1 MSMTLKEAEA
11 KVRALE
17 VEILKLEDMADD
29 DLDLTQ
35 SRQALE
41 KKRQE
46 LLEEAYKHLSAY
58 DHVYLAR
65 KANRP
70 NIHEYIDSLF
80 DNFMEMHGDRL
91 YGDDGAV
98 LGGVAF
104 FEGQPVTVIGHVKG
118 KNLSENL
125 KCNFGMPQPEGY
137 RKALRL
143 MKQAEKF
150 GRPIITFIDTPGA
163 YPGIEAEEHG
173 QGEAIARSL
182 LEMSQLKVPVI
193 AIVIGEGG
201 SGGALALAV
210 ADRVLML
217 EHAVYSVLS
226 PEGFASILWKDS
238 ARSADAAKL
247 MHLTAHDLYQGGVVE
262 EVLPEP
268 PGGAQTDWEATFRT
282 VDAALWRELGP
293 LLKLSGQKLAE
304 SRYRR
309 FQKLGQARKE
319 QL

>member
-104 FEGQPVTVIGHVKG
+104 FEGQPVTVIGH
-118 KNLSENL
+118 
-125 KCNFGMPQPEGY
+125 
-137 RKALRL
+137 
-143 MKQAEKF
+143 
-150 GRPIITFIDTPGA
+150 I
-163 YPGIEAEEHG
+163 
-173 QGEAIARSL
+173 
-182 LEMSQLKVPVI
+182 
-193 AIVIGEGG
+193 
-201 SGGALALAV
+201 SGH
-210 ADRVLML
+210 R
-217 EHAVYSVLS
+217 
-226 PEGFASILWKDS
+226 AS
-238 ARSADAAKL
+238 
-247 MHLTAHDLYQGGVVE
+247 
-262 EVLPEP
+262 
-268 PGGAQTDWEATFRT
+268 
-282 VDAALWRELGP
+282 
-293 LLKLSGQKLAE
+293 
-304 SRYRR
+304 
-309 FQKLGQARKE
+309 
-319 QL
+319 

>member
-210 ADRVLML
+210 ADEIWML
-217 EHAVYSVLS
+217 EYAVFSIAS
-226 PEGFASILWKDS
+226 PEGFASILWKDAS
-238 ARSADAAKL
+238 RAQEACEVMK
-247 MHLTAHDLYQGGVVE
+247 LTAQDLLRLGIIDRIVDEPVGDWGRSQTLVMNELRRQLQSTLKRLAGLSPSQLVE
-262 EVLPEP
+262 KRY
-268 PGGAQTDWEATFRT
+268 D
-282 VDAALWRELGP
+282 
-293 LLKLSGQKLAE
+293 K
-304 SRYRR
+304 YRR
-309 FQKLGQARKE
+309 IGSTAYGK
-319 QL
+319 

>member
-1 MSMTLKEAEA
+1 MSMTHKEAEA

-210 ADRVLML
+210 ADEIWML
-217 EHAVYSVLS
+217 EYAVFSIAS
-226 PEGFASILWKDS
+226 PEGFASILWKDAS
-238 ARSADAAKL
+238 RAQEACEVMK
-247 MHLTAHDLYQGGVVE
+247 LTAQDLLRLGIIDRIVDEPVGDWGRSQTLVMNELRRQLQSTLKRLAGLSPSQLVE
-262 EVLPEP
+262 KRY
-268 PGGAQTDWEATFRT
+268 D
-282 VDAALWRELGP
+282 
-293 LLKLSGQKLAE
+293 K
-304 SRYRR
+304 YRR
-309 FQKLGQARKE
+309 IGSTAYGK
-319 QL
+319 

>member
-118 KNLSENL
+118 KNLSEIL

-210 ADRVLML
+210 ADEIWML
-217 EHAVYSVLS
+217 EYAVFSIAS
-226 PEGFASILWKDS
+226 PEGFASILWKDAS
-238 ARSADAAKL
+238 RAQEACEVMK
-247 MHLTAHDLYQGGVVE
+247 LTAQDLLRLGIIDRIVDEPVGDWGRSQTLVMNELRRQLQSTLKRLAGLSPSQLVE
-262 EVLPEP
+262 KRY
-268 PGGAQTDWEATFRT
+268 D
-282 VDAALWRELGP
+282 
-293 LLKLSGQKLAE
+293 K
-304 SRYRR
+304 YRR
-309 FQKLGQARKE
+309 IGSTAYGK
-319 QL
+319 

>member
-17 VEILKLEDMADD
+17 MEILKLEDMADD

-210 ADRVLML
+210 ADEIWML
-217 EHAVYSVLS
+217 EYAVFSIAS
-226 PEGFASILWKDS
+226 PEGFASILWKDAS
-238 ARSADAAKL
+238 RAQEACEVMK
-247 MHLTAHDLYQGGVVE
+247 LTAQDLLRLGIIDRIVDEPVGDWGRSQTLVMNELRRQLQSTLKRLAGLSPSQLVE
-262 EVLPEP
+262 KRY
-268 PGGAQTDWEATFRT
+268 D
-282 VDAALWRELGP
+282 
-293 LLKLSGQKLAE
+293 K
-304 SRYRR
+304 YRR
-309 FQKLGQARKE
+309 IGSTAYGK
-319 QL
+319 

>member
-98 LGGVAF
+98 YGAGMYSDDGDPDSDTGYERIYPSGRCAGDSF
-104 FEGQPVTVIGHVKG
+104 G
-118 KNLSENL
+118 NLSWT
-125 KCNFGMPQPEGY
+125 G
-137 RKALRL
+137 
-143 MKQAEKF
+143 
-150 GRPIITFIDTPGA
+150 PGA
-163 YPGIEAEEHG
+163 PGRRNRFRA
-173 QGEAIARSL
+173 
-182 LEMSQLKVPVI
+182 
-193 AIVIGEGG
+193 GG
-201 SGGALALAV
+201 FPGRIS
-210 ADRVLML
+210 
-217 EHAVYSVLS
+217 SVRAGHLS
-226 PEGFASILWKDS
+226 D
-238 ARSADAAKL
+238 
-247 MHLTAHDLYQGGVVE
+247 
-262 EVLPEP
+262 
-268 PGGAQTDWEATFRT
+268 
-282 VDAALWRELGP
+282 
-293 LLKLSGQKLAE
+293 
-304 SRYRR
+304 
-309 FQKLGQARKE
+309 
-319 QL
+319 

>member
-1 MSMTLKEAEA
+1 MTMTLKEAEA

-17 VEILKLEDMADD
+17 VEILKLEDMADA

-46 LLEEAYKHLSAY
+46 LLDEAYEHLSAY

-65 KANRP
+65 KANRA
-70 NIHEYIDSLF
+70 NIHEYIGSLF
-80 DNFMEMHGDRL
+80 DNFMELHGDRL
-91 YGDDGAV
+91 YGDDGAI

-104 FEGQPVTVIGHVKG
+104 FEGQPVTIIGHVKG

-193 AIVIGEGG
+193 AILIGEGG

-210 ADRVLML
+210 ADEIWML
-217 EHAVYSVLS
+217 EYAVFSIAS
-226 PEGFASILWKDS
+226 PEGFASILWKD
-238 ARSADAAKL
+238 ANRAQEACEVMK
-247 MHLTAHDLYQGGVVE
+247 LTAQDLLGLGIIDRIIDEPAGDWGRSQALVMSELRRQLQSALKRLAGLSPSQLVE
-262 EVLPEP
+262 KRY
-268 PGGAQTDWEATFRT
+268 D
-282 VDAALWRELGP
+282 
-293 LLKLSGQKLAE
+293 K
-304 SRYRR
+304 YRR
-309 FQKLGQARKE
+309 IGSANYGK
-319 QL
+319 